1 MGSRPR
7 FIDDLSRGAPEPGA
21 SQPAAPQPATPE
33 PAAPGPLSDDA
44 LLDAYSRTV
53 IGALARVQQAVAFI
67 AVERSLPGDTG
78 RAPRVRGGTGSGF
91 LFTPDG
97 YLLTNSHV
105 VHGATRISVTLAD
118 GSKYD
123 ADLVGDDPDSD
134 LAVLRIG
141 CAEPLPHVELGD
153 SSSLRVGQIAIAVGN
168 PLGLA
173 QTVTTGVV
181 SALGRSLRSTT
192 GRMIYDVIQTDA
204 ALNPGNSGGPLI
216 NSAGQVI
223 GVNTAIIQG
232 AQAISFATAID
243 TAKWVI
249 MQIFAYGR
257 VRRAYIGVAG
267 TVSPVSRRAQ
277 RYFGLDQAAG
287 VRVLEVVKGSPAAQG
302 GLRVDD
308 TIVAIDALP
317 VDSVDALQRSLDA
330 SRIDRAVKIT
340 VLRGVQRL
348 ELDVTPVEQKG

>member
-1 MGSRPR
+1 
-7 FIDDLSRGAPEPGA
+7 
-21 SQPAAPQPATPE
+21 
-33 PAAPGPLSDDA
+33 
-44 LLDAYSRTV
+44 
-53 IGALARVQQAVAFI
+53 
-67 AVERSLPGDTG
+67 
-78 RAPRVRGGTGSGF
+78 
-91 LFTPDG
+91 
-97 YLLTNSHV
+97 
-105 VHGATRISVTLAD
+105 
-118 GSKYD
+118 
-123 ADLVGDDPDSD
+123 
-134 LAVLRIG
+134 
-141 CAEPLPHVELGD
+141 
-153 SSSLRVGQIAIAVGN
+153 
-168 PLGLA
+168 
-173 QTVTTGVV
+173 
-181 SALGRSLRSTT
+181 
-192 GRMIYDVIQTDA
+192 
-204 ALNPGNSGGPLI
+204 
-216 NSAGQVI
+216 
-223 GVNTAIIQG
+223 TAITQG

-257 VRRAYIGVAG
+257 VRRAYNGVAG

-348 ELDVTPVEQKG
+348 ELDVTPVEQKGG